1 MAITIRNQR
10 LEEGIRKLG
19 RLRKE
24 GPSAVIAR
32 LVNRELR
39 ELDLDIDTHESHA
52 RRYAAL
58 REWVDGLPPLTDAD
72 RRAID
77 QAMEDMY
84 DENGLPR

>member
-32 LVNRELR
+32 LVNKELR
-39 ELDLDIDTHESHA
+39 ELDLDADKHEDKA

-58 REWVDGLPPLTDAD
+58 RRWLDGLPPITDAD
-72 RRAID
+72 RRTID
-77 QAMEDMY
+77 QAMDEMY